1 MKQRRSKI
9 LFVLV
14 LALVILQYGY
24 QRFRYW
30 EGLPKEPASWTEQLE
45 QAYET
50 RRSSLQVTGR
60 GEVVK
65 LLADDLHGS
74 RHQRFILQIPTGLTL
89 LVSHN
94 IDLAPRLNSL
104 QVGDTIE
111 FFGVYEY
118 NDKGGVIHWTH
129 HDPQGRHPDGWLKHR
144 GRTYQ

>member
-1 MKQRRSKI
+1 MKPRRSKI

-30 EGLPKEPASWTEQLE
+30 EGLPKEPASWAEQLE

-50 RRSSLQVTGR
+50 KRSSLQIAGR
-60 GEVVK
+60 GEVMK
-65 LLADDLHGS
+65 LLTDDLQGS

-94 IDLAPRLNSL
+94 IDLAPRLDSL